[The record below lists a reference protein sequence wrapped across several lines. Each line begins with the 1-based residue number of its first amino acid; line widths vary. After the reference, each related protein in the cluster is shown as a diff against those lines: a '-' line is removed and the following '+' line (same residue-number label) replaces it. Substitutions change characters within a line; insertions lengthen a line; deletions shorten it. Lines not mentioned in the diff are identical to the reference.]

1 MSFLLLYDVFTDAF
15 DEHAIRWPVT
25 LETDGQ
31 TLKGELIAEGT
42 DYLIPRQYELE
53 LKWTFRLL
61 KLEDGT
67 VIDFSHDPLPL
78 KWSERRYEERLKQFE
93 ASGEEAWLRQ
103 FVIDAAD
110 ASRETLIEGLLRH
123 PACKQAFLE
132 ADIGTPDV
140 IELAKEPVYEPVRGD

>member
-31 TLKGELIAEGT
+31 TLKGELIADGT

-61 KLEDGT
+61 KLDDDT
-67 VIDFSHDPLPL
+67 VIDFRDDPFPL
-78 KWSERRYEERLKQFE
+78 KWSERRYEERLRKFE

-110 ASRETLIEGLLRH
+110 ASRETLTDGLLRH
-123 PACKQAFLE
+123 PAFTQALQE
-132 ADIGTPDV
+132 ANIATPDV
-140 IELAKEPVYEPVRGD
+140 IHLAKEPVYEPGQGD